1 MKFLKGF
8 LYAFRGIL
16 YCINH
21 ERNMRIHTVAAL
33 YVLLFSPFFEL
44 SRGQYAL
51 LLLTMAGVMSAE
63 AVNTSIEKLTDLC
76 SPDYHPLAR
85 VAKDVAAG
93 AVLVFAIF
101 AVFVG
106 ICLLWQPAAFARIF
120 AFFTQKAW
128 VFALLLLTLPA
139 VLLYIVKGPKG
150 IWDMIKKRAR

>member
-21 ERNMRIHTVAAL
+21 ERNMRVHTVATL

-51 LLLTMAGVMSAE
+51 LLLTMAGVLSAE

-85 VAKDVAAG
+85 AAKDVAAG
-93 AVLVFAIF
+93 AVLIFAIF
-101 AVFVG
+101 AVLVG
-106 ICLLWQPAAFARIF
+106 ICLLWQPAAFARMF
-120 AFFTQKAW
+120 TFFTQKPW
-128 VFALLLLTLPA
+128 MLVLLALTLPV

-150 IWDMIKKRAR
+150 IWGMIKKRER

>member
-21 ERNMRIHTVAAL
+21 ERNMRIHTVATL

-63 AVNTSIEKLTDLC
+63 AVNTALERLTDLS

-85 VAKDVAAG
+85 AAKDVAAG
-93 AVLVFAIF
+93 AVLIVAIF
-101 AVFVG
+101 AVLVG
-106 ICLLWQPAAFARIF
+106 VCLLWQPAAFVRMF
-120 AFFTQKAW
+120 DFFTQKPW
-128 VFALLLLTLPA
+128 TLVLLALTLPV

-150 IWDMIKKRAR
+150 IWGMIKKQAR